1 MSRVKASPCCLI
13 TMFVKYANIF
23 LFNAAADCW
32 RLVGLCLSVCL
43 ACPKHMSRA
52 WSTKGL
58 RNVQQKGA
66 LIEAAHEVIS
76 VGECAKELPRV
87 QPNLFGCFSAFP
99 CFFVFFVFSAFWLLC
114 FFASLLLCFTLPFC
128 FSSLKK
134 L

>member
-1 MSRVKASPCCLI
+1 MP
-13 TMFVKYANIF
+13 TFF

-76 VGECAKELPRV
+76 VGECAKELPRA

-99 CFFVFFVFSAFWLLC
+99 CFFVFFVFSASLLFG
-114 FFASLLLCFTLPFC
+114 FFASLLLFFSALPCLFA
-128 FSSLKK
+128 SQALKSFKKHCINK
-134 L
+134 LVESTVK